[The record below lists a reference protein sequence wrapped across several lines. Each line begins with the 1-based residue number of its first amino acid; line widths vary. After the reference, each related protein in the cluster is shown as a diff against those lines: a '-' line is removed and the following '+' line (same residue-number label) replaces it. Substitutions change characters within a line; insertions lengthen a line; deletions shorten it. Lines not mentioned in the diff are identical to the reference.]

1 MGALTARPNALDRL
15 KDGKETIP
23 VLYESTR
30 GEAPVLGFEDVLL
43 KGLAGDGGLYWPQS
57 FPTLDLARL
66 KGADYRTVAQ
76 AVMAPFVGEGADLP
90 GLVDRAYAGFAHRE
104 VAPLRQLG
112 ANEWL
117 MELYHGPTL
126 AFKDVA
132 MQLLGHLF
140 DDVLDRRGGRVTVIG
155 ATSGDTGSAAIE
167 AFAGKAHADIVIL
180 HPKGR
185 TSEVQRRQMTTVM
198 DSNVHNIAVEGT
210 FDDCQAMVKAMF
222 ADRKFADRVSMS
234 GVNSINWARVMAQT
248 VYYVTASLALGGPER
263 AVSFSVPTGN
273 FGDILAG
280 LVAKKMGVPIERLVI
295 ATNIND
301 ILTRTLSTGRYEV
314 TSVTA
319 TTSPSMDI
327 QVSSNFERLLFE
339 AHGRDAD
346 AVRRLMNGLKQ
357 TGAFTLEEGALNAI
371 RGDFDAG
378 RADEAEVGAMIKQV
392 ARDAALLID
401 PHTAV
406 GVAVARKQ
414 ARSDAPM
421 VVLGTAHPAKFPDAV
436 EAATG
441 QRPGLPPRLA
451 DLFEREERYT
461 VLPNELGAVQ
471 DHILKAVGA

>member
-1 MGALTARPNALDRL
+1 
-15 KDGKETIP
+15 
-23 VLYESTR
+23 VFYESTR

-43 KGLAGDGGLYWPQS
+43 KGLAADGGLYWPQS
-57 FPTLDLARL
+57 FPQLDFDAL
-66 KGADYRTVAQ
+66 KGADYRAVAQ
-76 AVMAPFVGEGADLP
+76 AVMTPFVGETA
-90 GLVDRAYAGFAHRE
+90 GLAALIDKAYASFAHRE

-112 ANEWL
+112 AQEWL

-140 DDVLDRRGGRVTVIG
+140 DDVLEHRGGRVTVIG

-222 ADRKFADRVSMS
+222 ADQAFAERVSMS

-248 VYYVTASLALGGPER
+248 VYYVTASLALGGPDR
-263 AVSFSVPTGN
+263 SVSFSVPTGN

-280 LVAKKMGVPIERLVI
+280 LVAKRMGVPIERLVI
-295 ATNIND
+295 ATNVND
-301 ILTRTLSTGRYEV
+301 ILTRTLETGRYEV

-339 AHGRDAD
+339 AHDRDAD
-346 AVRRLMNGLKQ
+346 AVRRLMASLKQ
-357 TGAFTLEEGALNAI
+357 TGAFTLETGPLEAI
-371 RGDFDAG
+371 RSDFDAG
-378 RADEAEVGAMIKQV
+378 RADEDEVTRTIQQV
-392 ARDAALLID
+392 ARDHAMLID

-414 ARSDAPM
+414 AGSEGPM
-421 VVLGTAHPAKFPDAV
+421 IVLGTAHPAKFPDAV
-436 EAATG
+436 EQASG
-441 QRPGLPPRLA
+441 ERPGLPPRLA
-451 DLFEREERYT
+451 DLFEREERFT
-461 VLPNELGAVQ
+461 TLPNDLGTLQSHIIDAVS
-471 DHILKAVGA
+471 A